1 MTATQSRQTITKAK
15 KQTKNKDKKT
25 MMNKT
30 LDRKLKIVQQEAH

>member
-15 KQTKNKDKKT
+15 KTNQKT

-30 LDRKLKIVQQEAH
+30 LDRKLKIVQQETH